1 MSLPAVS
8 VAQTP
13 EERFREFL
21 ASRPTPQR
29 FTPQQQELVGHI
41 FARHKHF
48 DPDELLADLQRAGSQ
63 VSRATVYRTLAKLVE
78 AGLLRTFEVGARTV
92 YDHDYGYPQHD
103 HLACDQCGALIEFQH
118 PALEAAVREV
128 AGRHRFRVAGHSLV
142 VRGTCEACNAARA
155 AARRLVM

>member
-13 EERFREFL
+13 DERFREFL

-29 FTPQQQELVGHI
+29 YTPQQQELVAHI

-48 DPDELLADLQRAGSQ
+48 DPDELLADVKAAGLKA
-63 VSRATVYRTLAKLVE
+63 SRATVYRTLAKLVE
-78 AGLLRTFEVGARTV
+78 AGLLRTIEIGPRTV

-103 HLACDQCGALIEFQH
+103 HLACDQCGVLIEFQH
-118 PALEAAVREV
+118 SALEAAIREV
-128 AGRHRFRVAGHSLV
+128 AARHRFRADRHTLV

>member
-1 MSLPAVS
+1 MSLPAVP

-13 EERFREFL
+13 DERFREFL

-29 FTPQQQELVGHI
+29 YTPQQQELVGHI

-48 DPDELLADLQRAGSQ
+48 DPDELLADLKAAGRA
-63 VSRATVYRTLAKLVE
+63 VSRATVYRTLTKLVE
-78 AGLLRTFEVGARTV
+78 AGLLRTIEVGSRTV

-103 HLACDQCGALIEFQH
+103 HLACDSCGALIEFQH

-128 AGRHRFRVAGHSLV
+128 AAGHRFRADGHTLV
-142 VRGTCEACNAARA
+142 VRGTCEACNAVRA